1 MNSDFIKK
9 YTFSDPAFRME
20 ETKADRE
27 NQNVTETKFTLGNGF
42 VGSRGIYEEN
52 PSGCRPGT
60 FIPGIF
66 DKSGA
71 QVDELVNLP
80 NPVNFIIAVDG
91 EKFDMLAMKVLT
103 HRRIL
108 DMKKAVIARETK
120 FEDAKGRIFV
130 YRSLRFFSMDNP
142 HIGAMRISLKLL
154 KGSAS
159 LTAVDSI
166 DDSVYNSGGLM
177 MSKKRHFNTIKA
189 DKEEAADYISYM
201 TNSYRHIISVADSLE
216 VESGKNKEFLTGRI
230 HDFDLK
236 TKQQITFSKIFC
248 IKTSLDYDSRSL
260 KRETMRDLNAAVEDG
275 FDELFKAH
283 QKAMK
288 QKWETADII
297 IEGDKESQLAVRFCI
312 YHLIISAGE
321 EYGRFSI
328 GAKTLSGEGYKGH
341 VFWDTEIYILPFF
354 IHVFPKLAKQLLM
367 LRYNTLNAA
376 RGIAASKGYD
386 GAMYPWESTP
396 DGQEQTP
403 RYAKDID
410 GSIVEVHTQ
419 DFEHHITADVA
430 FGISEYCRLT
440 GDREF
445 LLNCGSEIIIETAR
459 FWASRVKKKEGAY
472 HINGVIGPDEFHVN
486 VDDNAFTN
494 YMAIWNLNRAASL
507 CGELKG
513 DPCFQNLKRRIKLK
527 SEEISN
533 WQRIASLIVFPR
545 SEKYGIITQFKNY
558 LRKKDIKIKSYDKYF
573 LPEAPKYTELEGL
586 EKTRFLK
593 QADVVL
599 LFCLFPDYFSEGEKK
614 RNYDFYMKRT
624 LHKSSLSF
632 SAHSLAAAKMGD
644 MFRAFK
650 FFWVAANLDILDIAG
665 NTVDGIHAAN
675 LGGVWQ
681 ALVGGF
687 GGVRVSPEGLSVS
700 PRLPGNF
707 SKLAF
712 NFFYYSDRYEIEIS
726 DRAVRVKVVPVKN
739 KNSKTIKR
747 VIEVFGKQ
755 YDLLPFK
762 YRVFKAREEREM
774 ITAKDIMKKKNM
786 LTVDENMPVAQIGR
800 VMVEKKAS
808 SVPVVD
814 KHNNLMGIVSEVNI
828 IEATTDENFSKLKA
842 GDIMNKKVVAVKL
855 SDPLEEI
862 TKTFTKFPYRRL
874 PVLDGKKVAGVI
886 TRRDIIA
893 DFLGGFY

>member
-1 MNSDFIKK
+1 MKSDFIKK
-9 YTFSDPAFRME
+9 YISSDTTFRLE
-20 ETKADRE
+20 ETGPDIKK
-27 NQNVTETKFTLGNGF
+27 QNFAESKFALGNGF

-52 PSGCRPGT
+52 PSGCQPGT

-80 NPVNFIIAVDG
+80 NPINFILAVDG
-91 EKFDMLAMKVLT
+91 EKFDIFAMKILS

-108 DMKKAVIARETK
+108 DMKKAAIVRETRFK
-120 FEDAKGRIFV
+120 DAKGRVFV

-142 HIGAMRISLKLL
+142 HIGAMKISLKLV

-189 DKEEAADYISYM
+189 DKEEASDYIAFR
-201 TNSYRHIISVADSLE
+201 TNSYRHVISVADSLE
-216 VESGKNKEFLTGRI
+216 VESGRNSEFLNGRI
-230 HDFDLK
+230 HDFELK
-236 TKQQITFSKIFC
+236 TNQKITFTKIFC

-260 KRETMRDLNAAVEDG
+260 KRETMRDLNSAVEEG
-275 FDELFKAH
+275 FEKLFKAH
-283 QKAMK
+283 EKAML
-288 QKWETADII
+288 QKWEDADVV
-297 IEGDKESQLAVRFCI
+297 IEGDEESQLAVRFCM

-341 VFWDTEIYILPFF
+341 VFWDTEIYLLPFF
-354 IHVFPKLAKQLLM
+354 IHVFPGLAKQLLM

-376 RGIAASKGYD
+376 RGIAASKGYK

-403 RYAKDID
+403 RYAKGLD
-410 GSIVEVHTQ
+410 GSIGQVFTQ

-430 FGISEYCRLT
+430 YGISEYCRLT
-440 GDREF
+440 GDSEF
-445 LLNCGSEIIIETAR
+445 MLKCGAEIIFETAR
-459 FWASRVKKKEGAY
+459 FWTSRVKKKEGFY
-472 HINGVIGPDEFHVN
+472 HIDSVIGPDEFHVD

-494 YMAIWNLNRAASL
+494 YMASWNLERAASL
-507 CGELKG
+507 YEELKG
-513 DPCFQNLKRRIKLK
+513 LPGFQSIKRRIKLK
-527 SEEISN
+527 DKEVVKWRS
-533 WQRIASLIVFPR
+533 IASLIVFPR
-545 SEKYGIITQFKNY
+545 SKKYGIITQFKSY
-558 LRKKDIKIKSYDKYF
+558 LRKKDVRIKSYDKYF

-599 LFCLFPDYFSEGEKK
+599 LFCLFPDGFSKEEKK
-614 RNYDFYMKRT
+614 INYDFYMKRT

-632 SAHSLAAAKMGD
+632 SAHSLAAAEMGD

-650 FFWVAANLDILDIAG
+650 FFWIAANLDIMDIAG
-665 NTVDGIHAAN
+665 NTSDGIHAAN

-681 ALVGGF
+681 ALVNGF
-687 GGVRVSPEGLSVS
+687 AGVRVGNGILKIS

-707 SKLAF
+707 SRLAF
-712 NFFYYSDRYEIEIS
+712 NFFYQSDRYEIEIFG
-726 DRAVRVKVVPVKN
+726 RNVRVRVVPAKN
-739 KNSKTIKR
+739 KNSRKNKR
-747 VIEVFGKQ
+747 IIEIFGKQ

-762 YRVFKAREEREM
+762 YRVISTREEREM
-774 ITAKDIMKKKNM
+774 VTARDIMKKENM
-786 LTVDENMPVAQIGR
+786 VTVDEITPVARIGR

-814 KHNNLMGIVSEVNI
+814 RNNNIKGIVSEVNI
-828 IEATTDENFSKLKA
+828 IEATAKDNFSSLRA
-842 GDIMNKKVVAVKL
+842 GEIMNKKVVSVKV

-874 PVLDGKKVAGVI
+874 PVLDGSKVVGII